1 LSNKYVVCWL
11 VSYIGTNPTSQP
23 WKRDSSRTVS
33 DNNRVSSIDVLVA
46 AGSLGPYTEPLL
58 GGGLFSPLE
67 FGGGGGHLC
76 L

>member
-1 LSNKYVVCWL
+1 VN
-11 VSYIGTNPTSQP
+11 
-23 WKRDSSRTVS
+23 
-33 DNNRVSSIDVLVA
+33 DNNRVSSIDVLVG

-58 GGGLFSPLE
+58 GGGLFPPLE